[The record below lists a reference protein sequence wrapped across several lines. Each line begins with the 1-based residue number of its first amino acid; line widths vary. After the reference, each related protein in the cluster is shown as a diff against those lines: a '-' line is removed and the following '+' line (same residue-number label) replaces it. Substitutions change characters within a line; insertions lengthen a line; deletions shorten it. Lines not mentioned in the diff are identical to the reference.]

1 MGKKTGIFSAV
12 QDVAEKSSDT
22 LPEVKQFVKQ
32 LQMVSSQVSDTIPDV
47 KETIA
52 EVKNLTVGIRKILP
66 IAIICLVVAAISA
79 LGTMAGVVILLLK

>member
-79 LGTMAGVVILLLK
+79 LGTMTGVVILLLK